1 MSRCNAD
8 TETFTL
14 NHRPLNWKNKT
25 EIHRR
30 TYLLRGGA
38 RHQTERNETKR
49 NETTHVVEPRQ
60 ELPASSRVGVV
71 DTTILILG
79 AAVGR
84 DDTRAV
90 EPSRLVKCVNPTTL
104 ARSPDTPLHS
114 WRLST
119 VKCANRQPRDARKV
133 YLRLEEI
140 GDKRGH
146 VVMFTTPG
154 ELARSPVFKTCSH
167 TYKFPSLSHARSSPQ
182 AAASR

>member
-8 TETFTL
+8 TETFTF
-14 NHRPLNWKNKT
+14 NHRPLNWKNTCKT

-79 AAVGR
+79 AAVGS

-90 EPSRLVKCVNPTTL
+90 EVEVGQ
-104 ARSPDTPLHS
+104 
-114 WRLST
+114 
-119 VKCANRQPRDARKV
+119 VRQPHDARKIPRHALTLV
-133 YLRLEEI
+133 EAEHGQVRQPPTPRRSQGLPSPRGNWRQAWSCSQRRGNLQ
-140 GDKRGH
+140 GLPSSKR
-146 VVMFTTPG
+146 
-154 ELARSPVFKTCSH
+154 
-167 TYKFPSLSHARSSPQ
+167 
-182 AAASR
+182 AAILINFHH